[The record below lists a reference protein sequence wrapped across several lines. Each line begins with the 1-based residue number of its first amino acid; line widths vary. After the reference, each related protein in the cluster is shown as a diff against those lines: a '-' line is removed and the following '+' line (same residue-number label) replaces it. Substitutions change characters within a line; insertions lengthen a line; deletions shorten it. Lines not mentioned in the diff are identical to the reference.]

1 LVIDTYMKHL
11 GLAIALSLGFG
22 WCACAQTGKVL
33 YENNF
38 EKAASDKVPE
48 DMLVLD
54 GGFAVKQEGDNKSLE
69 LPGAPLDSFGA
80 LFGPT
85 EAADVSAAARFFAS
99 GKGRRFPTFGL
110 GLNGVGG
117 YKLQVSPGKK
127 QLELFKGE
135 DVVGSK
141 EFEWTGN
148 NSWTLVQLQVRK
160 TADGVQVEGKA
171 WKQGSE
177 EPKEWLI
184 TFTDKS
190 PAPAGRASIWGNPF
204 SGTPIRFD
212 DLKMSAVG
220 QK

>member
-1 LVIDTYMKHL
+1 MKHV
-11 GLAIALSLGFG
+11 GLALALGIGIS
-22 WCACAQTGKVL
+22 WCASAQTGKIL

-38 EKAASDKVPE
+38 EKAALEKVPE

-54 GGFAVKQEGDNKSLE
+54 GGFAVKQEGENKFLE
-69 LPGAPLDSFGA
+69 LPGAPLESFGV

-85 EAADVSAAARFFAS
+85 ETADASASARFFAT

-117 YKLQVSPGKK
+117 YKLQISPGKK

-141 EFEWTGN
+141 EFDWQGN
-148 NSWTLVQLQVRK
+148 NGWTMVQLQVRK
-160 TADGVQVEGKA
+160 TGDGVQVEGKA
-171 WKQGSE
+171 WKLGAA
-177 EPKEWLI
+177 EPKEWQI
-184 TFTDKS
+184 SFTDKS

-212 DLKMSAVG
+212 DLKMSAIAA
-220 QK
+220 K

>member
-1 LVIDTYMKHL
+1 MKHV
-11 GLAIALSLGFG
+11 GLALALSFG
-22 WCACAQTGKVL
+22 ISCCASAQTGKVL

-38 EKAASDKVPE
+38 EKATLEKVPE

-54 GGFAVKQEGDNKSLE
+54 GGFAVKQEGDNKVLE
-69 LPGAPLDSFGA
+69 LPGAPLESFGV

-85 EAADVSAAARFFAS
+85 EAADISASARFFAS

-117 YKLQVSPGKK
+117 YKLQISPGKK

-141 EFEWTGN
+141 EFEWAGN
-148 NSWTLVQLQVRK
+148 NGWTLVQLQVRK
-160 TADGVQVEGKA
+160 TGDGVQVEGKA
-171 WKQGSE
+171 WKQGTDA
-177 EPKEWLI
+177 PKDWQI
-184 TFTDKS
+184 SYTDKS

-212 DLKMSAVG
+212 DLKMSVVG
-220 QK
+220 AK